1 MSLTLF
7 TTHLNVDITEV
18 IKGEGF
24 ALVGAET
31 RLAFVTYLVEAF
43 TEILGSLGLTFVMQF
58 SKEAVVFLVSVKL
71 KRVLVQSEESVVA
84 VSKISKGA
92 ALKIIS

>member
-1 MSLTLF
+1 
-7 TTHLNVDITEV
+7 
-18 IKGEGF
+18 
-24 ALVGAET
+24 
-31 RLAFVTYLVEAF
+31 
-43 TEILGSLGLTFVMQF
+43 MQF